1 MKKRTM
7 AVCMTMCMAVSM
19 LAGCGG
25 SASKETT
32 AAPAAEATTAGGGET
47 AAAAGDTSAA
57 AGAVD
62 LSDKEIVVILKNNT
76 TPFFLT
82 VAEGAEAA
90 GKDFGVKVSVQ
101 TPVGTQEGAGNEEQ
115 TQLVEQAIASQADL
129 VVMCPV
135 DSEGIVPAIKKL
147 KEANIPVVNLN
158 TKIGGTEVMWET
170 FVAIEN
176 YDVGYSVADE
186 LCKAMDGKGK
196 IFIIEG
202 TTGAQTSIDRT
213 AGAKDAIA
221 QYPDIEIAADQSA
234 SYNRAT
240 AMDVVQNLLQQ
251 TPDVNAIFCCNDEMA
266 LGSVQAVD
274 AAGKAKQILI
284 GGVDGNDDALQAIQD
299 ETMYVTCN
307 SQPYNQGYGAV
318 EAAVKVLS
326 GEKLE
331 DFYKTDSAIITKDN
345 VAEFIVQ

>member
-1 MKKRTM
+1 MKKRLM
-7 AVCMTMCMAVSM
+7 AVCVGVCMTATL
-19 LAGCGG
+19 LAGCGS
-25 SASKETT
+25 SAKETT
-32 AAPAAEATTAGGGET
+32 AAPAGSQAATQAPAAESP
-47 AAAAGDTSAA
+47 AAGE
-57 AGAVD
+57 VD
-62 LSDKEIVVILKNNT
+62 LSKKNIVVILKNNT
-76 TPFFLT
+76 SPFFLT

-90 GKDFGVKVSVQ
+90 GKELGVNVSVQ

-158 TKIGGTEVMWET
+158 TKIGGSEVMWET

-176 YDVGYSVADE
+176 YDVGYGVADE
-186 LCKAMDGKGK
+186 LCKAMEGKGK

-221 QYPDIEIAADQSA
+221 QYPDIEIVADQSA

-266 LGSVQAVD
+266 LGSVEAVD
-274 AAGKAKQILI
+274 AAGKGGQILI
-284 GGVDGNDDALQAIQD
+284 GGVDGNTDALQAIQD
-299 ETMYVTCN
+299 GTMYVTCN

-318 EAAVKVLS
+318 EAAVKVLK
-326 GEKLE
+326 GEQLE
-331 DFYKTDSAIITKDN
+331 DFYKTDSAIITKEN
-345 VAEFIVQ
+345 VADFIGK

>member
-1 MKKRTM
+1 MKKRLM
-7 AVCMTMCMAVSM
+7 AVCVGVCMTAAL
-19 LAGCGG
+19 LAGCGS
-25 SASKETT
+25 SAKETTT
-32 AAPAAEATTAGGGET
+32 AAPAGSSPAATQAPAAESP
-47 AAAAGDTSAA
+47 AAGD
-57 AGAVD
+57 VD
-62 LSDKEIVVILKNNT
+62 LSKKNIVVILKNNT
-76 TPFFLT
+76 SPFFLT

-90 GKDFGVKVSVQ
+90 GKELGVNVSVQ

-158 TKIGGTEVMWET
+158 TKIGGSEVMWET

-176 YDVGYSVADE
+176 YDVGYGVADE
-186 LCKAMDGKGK
+186 LCKAMEGKGK

-221 QYPDIEIAADQSA
+221 KYPDIEIVADQSA

-266 LGSVQAVD
+266 LGSVEAVD
-274 AAGKAKQILI
+274 AAGKGGQIFI
-284 GGVDGNDDALQAIQD
+284 GGVDGNTDALQAIQD
-299 ETMYVTCN
+299 GTMYVTCN

-318 EAAVKVLS
+318 EAAVKVLK
-326 GEKLE
+326 GEQLE
-331 DFYKTDSAIITKDN
+331 DFYKTDSAIITKEN
-345 VAEFIVQ
+345 VADFIGK

>member
-1 MKKRTM
+1 MKKRLM
-7 AVCMTMCMAVSM
+7 AVCVGVCMTATL
-19 LAGCGG
+19 LAGCGS
-25 SASKETT
+25 SAKETT
-32 AAPAAEATTAGGGET
+32 AAPVGSQAATQAPAAESP
-47 AAAAGDTSAA
+47 AAGE
-57 AGAVD
+57 VD
-62 LSDKEIVVILKNNT
+62 LSKKNIVVILKNNT
-76 TPFFLT
+76 SPFFLT

-90 GKDFGVKVSVQ
+90 GKELGVNVSVQ

-158 TKIGGTEVMWET
+158 TKIGGSEVMWET

-176 YDVGYSVADE
+176 YDVGYGVADE
-186 LCKAMDGKGK
+186 LCKAMEGKGK

-221 QYPDIEIAADQSA
+221 QYPDIEIVADQSA

-266 LGSVQAVD
+266 LGSVEAVD
-274 AAGKAKQILI
+274 AAGKGGQILI
-284 GGVDGNDDALQAIQD
+284 GGVDGNTDALQAIQD
-299 ETMYVTCN
+299 GTMYVTCN

-318 EAAVKVLS
+318 EAAVKVLK
-326 GEKLE
+326 GEQLE
-331 DFYKTDSAIITKDN
+331 DFYKTDSAIITKEN
-345 VAEFIVQ
+345 VADFIGK